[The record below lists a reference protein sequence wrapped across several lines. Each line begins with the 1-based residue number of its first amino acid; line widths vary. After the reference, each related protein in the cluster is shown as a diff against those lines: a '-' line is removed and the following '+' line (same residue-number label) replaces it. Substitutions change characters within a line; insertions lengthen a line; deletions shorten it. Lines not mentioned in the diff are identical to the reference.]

1 VEEGWA
7 DNAPDAD
14 GAPAILP
21 PEAIRSRGDL
31 QKELRKSHKKD
42 HKRQHRWRRRV
53 LYALALIVLLAALGA
68 GGVYEY
74 ANYRFGQ
81 IKKIHAKHLVA
92 QPSAPGQPF
101 NMLLVGSDSRAF
113 VGDNSTLSSE
123 VGNEADAGGQRSDV
137 TMVARFDPAA
147 KTITVMSIPR
157 DLWVSIPGNVSGIS
171 GMNRINAAYN
181 SGPDLLIQ
189 TIEQDLDIPIN
200 HYASVDFPGFSGMVN
215 ALGGITMD
223 FPTPVK
229 DAYTG
234 LDVTTTGCQVVN
246 GTVAL
251 QLVRSRHLYY
261 MDSEGYWDYDGLSDF
276 SRIQRQDKF
285 FRAVLQKVN
294 QSITNPLTINAFIGA
309 SVGNI
314 TIDDTM
320 TESDLFHIA
329 EVFKGLP
336 SSNLVTETLP
346 TTSFVTDGGADVL
359 QLAQPYAQNMIKAFN
374 AIGTTPPT
382 TTTTTTTSP
391 QKHGK
396 HPATTTTTAG
406 VPHNQVTVNV
416 LNASTVDDI
425 AHFTAVALSVQGFYI
440 GNIGDASSSLPAG
453 GSSEILYGPDG
464 YGAALAVGKVL
475 NGPVTYMADPDLSGQ
490 TVSLLIAGS
499 ALSVKSSSSTPT
511 STTLPASGP
520 TTTTTTTIPSG
531 VYANTQPEPWN
542 PYPCTLSAPTTTTT
556 ANVKTAAAKA
566 KTKAKASTTTTTTHN
581 GSKRARPPSTS
592 TTVTVVPHEQVDV
605 NVLNASTVNGIA
617 HSTAVALSV
626 QGFYINDI
634 GNASTQLSPG
644 GSSEILYGPVGYA
657 AALALGSTLNGP
669 VSYVSDPD
677 LSGQTVSLLIAGSSL
692 TVKSPPPTT
701 TSTAPPTAKN

>member
-1 VEEGWA
+1 MDDVP
-7 DNAPDAD
+7 DAPDE
-14 GAPAILP
+14 PAVLP
-21 PEAIRSRGDL
+21 DEAIRSRTDL

-42 HKRQHRWRRRV
+42 RKRQHRWRRRA
-53 LYALALIVLLAALGA
+53 LYALCLIVLLAALGA
-68 GGVYEY
+68 GGLYEY

-147 KTITVMSIPR
+147 KTITVLSIPR
-157 DLWVSIPGNVSGIS
+157 DLWVNIPGNVSGIS

-181 SGPDLLIQ
+181 SGPDLLVQ
-189 TIEQDLDIPIN
+189 TIERDLGISIN
-200 HYASVDFPGFSGMVN
+200 HYASVSFPGFTGMVN

-223 FPTPVK
+223 FPTAVK
-229 DAYTG
+229 DQYTG
-234 LDVTTTGCQVVN
+234 LDVTQTGCQVVN

-261 MDSEGYWDYDGLSDF
+261 KDSDGYWEYDGLSDF
-276 SRIQRQDKF
+276 SRIQRQDQF
-285 FRAVLQKVN
+285 FRAVLQQVN
-294 QSITNPLTINAFIGA
+294 GSLSNPLTINAFISE

-314 TIDDTM
+314 TIDDTL
-320 TESDLFHIA
+320 TESDLLHIA

-336 SSNLVTETLP
+336 SSHLITETLP

-359 QLAQPYAQNMIKAFN
+359 QLAQPYAQNMINAFN
-374 AIGTTPPT
+374 AIGSTPPKT
-382 TTTTTTTSP
+382 TTTTAAPT
-391 QKHGK
+391 KRGK
-396 HPATTTTTAG
+396 HPATTTTTPTG
-406 VPHNQVTVNV
+406 VPHKQITVNV

-425 AHFTAVALSVQGFYI
+425 AHYTAVALSVQGFYI
-440 GNIGDASSSLPAG
+440 GDIGDASTQLSAG
-453 GSSEILYGPDG
+453 ARSEILYGPDG
-464 YGAALAVGKVL
+464 YGAAMAVGSAL

-499 ALSVKSSSSTPT
+499 ALTVKSSSSTPT
-511 STTLPASGP
+511 TTTVPASGP
-520 TTTTTTTIPSG
+520 TTTTTTTIPSD
-531 VYANTQPEPWN
+531 VYTNTQPEPWN
-542 PYPCTLSAPTTTTT
+542 PYPCSMSSATTTTT
-556 ANVKTAAAKA
+556 ATAAKAAAAKA
-566 KTKAKASTTTTTTHN
+566 KAKAKAKATATTTTTAPK
-581 GSKRARPPSTS
+581 GSKRAHPPATS
-592 TTVTVVPHEQVDV
+592 TTVAGVPHGRVYV

-626 QGFYINDI
+626 QGFFINDI
-634 GNASTQLSPG
+634 GDASTELSPG
-644 GSSEILYGPVGYA
+644 ESSEILYGPDGYGA
-657 AALALGSTLNGP
+657 ARALDSTLNGP
-669 VSYVSDPD
+669 VTYASDPD

-692 TVKSPPPTT
+692 TVKSPPSTT
-701 TSTAPPTAKN
+701 TTTAPPKAKK